1 MTGVCM
7 AANDQGRQS
16 QGLDHA
22 TLWQLLERAPVP
34 LLLTQGDDKR
44 VVLLNR
50 QFRQRI
56 GYRADE
62 IPDADHW
69 WPLAYPEDEERERL
83 AALWRQR
90 LEQAARGSGEV
101 EPLEAPIR
109 CKDGETR
116 IFLVHA
122 VCHGELILS
131 LFVELTALRQA
142 QSQLAESH
150 RTYRALFERSADGIL
165 LLDGER
171 FIDCNAAA
179 AELLGYPDRHQLL
192 QRHPA
197 EISPPRQPDGRASWE
212 LAVEWI
218 RQVRETGT
226 CRFEWVHLTH
236 SGKPTWLEVQL
247 TMIPIGGREVVHT
260 VWRDINERIQ
270 ARQELEYRASHDAL
284 TGLYNRDR
292 LQKLLREADAL
303 HRRHGTR
310 YALIL
315 LDIDHFKS
323 VNDRFGHAV
332 GDSVLHD
339 LGERVR
345 EQLRET
351 DRLGRW
357 GGEEFLIL
365 APETTQQGALELA
378 ERIRQHI
385 EHDEFPE
392 AGRVTASFGVAA
404 SEPELSLDTLMVRA
418 DRAMYAAKCQGRN
431 RVSAQHGSSASA
443 S

>member
-1 MTGVCM
+1 M
-7 AANDQGRQS
+7 AASDQDS
-16 QGLDHA
+16 QNRHLDHA
-22 TLWQLLERAPVP
+22 RLWQLLERAPLP
-34 LLLTQGDDKR
+34 LLLTQGGDKR

-50 QFRQRI
+50 QFRQCI
-56 GYRADE
+56 GYGVDE
-62 IPDADHW
+62 IPDAGHW
-69 WPLAYPEDEERERL
+69 WPLAYPEAEERERL

-90 LEQAARGSGEV
+90 LEQAARGQGEV

-122 VCHGELILS
+122 VCHGDLTLS

-179 AELLGYPDRHQLL
+179 AELLDYPDRQQLL

-218 RQVRETGT
+218 QRVREVGS
-226 CRFEWVHLTH
+226 CRFEWVHLTRT
-236 SGKPTWLEVQL
+236 GKPTWLEVQL
-247 TMIPIGGREVVHT
+247 TMIPIEGREVVHT

-270 ARQELEYRASHDAL
+270 AREELEYRASHDAL

-292 LQKLLREADAL
+292 MQQLLREADAL
-303 HRRHGTR
+303 HRRHGFR

-332 GDSVLHD
+332 GDSVLQTMGNRIH
-339 LGERVR
+339 ER
-345 EQLRET
+345 LRET

-385 EHDEFPE
+385 ESHEFDD

-404 SEPELSLDTLMVRA
+404 SQSGLSLDTLMVRA

-431 RVSAQHGSSASA
+431 RVTAEQGSSASA